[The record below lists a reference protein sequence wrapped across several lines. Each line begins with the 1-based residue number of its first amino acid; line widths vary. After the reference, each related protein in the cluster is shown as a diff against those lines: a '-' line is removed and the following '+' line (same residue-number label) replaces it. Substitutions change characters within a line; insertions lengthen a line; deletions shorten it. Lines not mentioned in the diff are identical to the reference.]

1 MSIKNVFKKNKNN
14 QDNNNVDNFDV
25 TGEQT
30 GSWDNAGDDF
40 DADISKISKSN
51 SKGDT
56 LSPST
61 SDYEEELLGFYKE
74 EKIATLSASKI
85 EDEKDES
92 ENVMGSLAT
101 TENELFMNTEMPEDL
116 LKEMKKKQKKEEKKK
131 FSISGLFAK
140 KNNKTINTQDSDF
153 ERKSISDSSID
164 MDEKKVS
171 RKTNTSSALSESAYE
186 LKQKKIPIIG
196 SFSTST
202 QYKIASSILI
212 LSILGVISGL
222 TLNRQNATLEVE
234 ASRLATELS
243 GKYKEFGFAFGGA
256 VIGRS
261 GDLQKTLDSWE
272 QIQKDFETLKGYNTK
287 FSASGRQD
295 IGQIESSL
303 QSQKDLIAKN
313 INTLKAQEDLLRN
326 ITQRVELIQN
336 DVSKL
341 NDQIDRLAVVYVQIG
356 ASRNELANI
365 YFIKGSLQ
373 VISNNISN
381 LLLAQ
386 SVSQDS
392 IVALNKARQDVRVA
406 LYELYYGAPDKGISA
421 ISYDAPIG
429 TYKKFAESWV
439 KFADVVDLTSKR
451 GNDIIAVR
459 DLGPVMGTQLQ
470 KIDADMNS
478 IFSFYNDNSFLTST
492 VGFSLIVGSIL
503 LLLLSLAL
511 ALFIY
516 NYERENRVLLEK
528 LENSKNQSSILR
540 LLNEMIP
547 LQDGDLTHKTTVT
560 EEITGAIADSINA
573 TVDSLSSL
581 VKKIKDTSFSM
592 REKTNQVNTISIN
605 LLKDSEKQSKSIS
618 ETGQSVLEISNAI
631 RDISDKTLKTS
642 KTARESAEMSSKGA
656 QQVFA
661 SIESMQIINH
671 NMTETVHLMKKV
683 GESSK
688 QISEIVNLLS
698 DITEETNIL
707 ALNATVQAAKAGD
720 SGKGF
725 KIVADSIQELANKA
739 SDATRRVGALI
750 SAVQTDIQSVSQSV
764 EKTTTEVEKGVNLS
778 ENAGQVLS
786 VIKSVSEELSSV
798 VEKISEDALKH
809 ATVSEQI
816 SANVQQILIVTKR
829 TKDST
834 EKTANSISEIAEI
847 SNELGESVQSF
858 KVE

>member
-14 QDNNNVDNFDV
+14 QNNNDVDSFDM
-25 TGEQT
+25 TAEQT
-30 GSWDNAGDDF
+30 ASWDNAGDDF
-40 DADISKISKSN
+40 DADVSKISKSKEGN
-51 SKGDT
+51 T
-56 LSPST
+56 LNPST
-61 SDYEEELLGFYKE
+61 SDYEEELLGIYQE
-74 EKIATLSASKI
+74 EKMAELSASKI
-85 EDEKDES
+85 EDEKDEADA
-92 ENVMGSLAT
+92 VVGSLAT
-101 TENELFMNTEMPEDL
+101 TENELFMNTQMPEDL
-116 LKEMKKKQKKEEKKK
+116 VKEMKKKQKKESKSFSLGGLFKKK
-131 FSISGLFAK
+131 Q
-140 KNNKTINTQDSDF
+140 NKTINTQESDF
-153 ERKSISDSSID
+153 ERKSISDTSID
-164 MDEKKVS
+164 IDEKKVS

-186 LKQKKIPIIG
+186 LKQKKLPIIG
-196 SFSTST
+196 SLSTST
-202 QYKIASSILI
+202 QYKIASSILL
-212 LSILGVISGL
+212 LSILGVVSGL
-222 TLNRQNATLEVE
+222 TLNRQNANQEVE
-234 ASRLATELS
+234 AARLATELT
-243 GKYKEFGFAFGGA
+243 GKYKEFGFSFGGA

-261 GDLQKTLDSWE
+261 GDLQKSLDSWE
-272 QIQKDFETLKGYNTK
+272 QIQKDFASLKQLNQN
-287 FSASGRQD
+287 FSPSGRQQ
-295 IGQIESSL
+295 IGEIEARL
-303 QSQKDLIAKN
+303 QTEKDKISKN
-313 INTLKAQEDLLRN
+313 LTTLKAQEDLLRN
-326 ITQRVELIQN
+326 TTQRVELIQN

-365 YFIKGSLQ
+365 YFVKGALQ

-386 SVSQDS
+386 TVSQDS
-392 IVALNKARQDVRVA
+392 IVALNKARQDVRAA
-406 LYELYYGAPDKGISA
+406 LYDLYYGAPEKGISA
-421 ISYDAPIG
+421 LSYDAPIG

-439 KFADVVDLTSKR
+439 KFADVVDLTSR
-451 GNDIIAVR
+451 RANDIIAVR
-459 DLGPVMGTQLQ
+459 ELGPVMETQLQ
-470 KIDADMNS
+470 KVDAEMNS
-478 IFSFYNDNSFLTST
+478 ILNFYNNNSFLTST
-492 VGFSLIVGSIL
+492 LGFGLIIASIVL
-503 LLLLSLAL
+503 LLISIVLAL
-511 ALFIY
+511 LIY

-540 LLNEMIP
+540 LLNEMMP

-618 ETGQSVLEISNAI
+618 EAGQSVLEISNAI
-631 RDISDKTLKTS
+631 KDISNKTLKTS
-642 KTARESAEMSSKGA
+642 QTARESAEMSSKGA

-661 SIESMQIINH
+661 SIESMQVINH

-764 EKTTTEVEKGVNLS
+764 EKTTHEVEKGVNLS

-786 VIKSVSEELSSV
+786 VIKTVSEELSSV

-809 ATVSEQI
+809 AAASEQI
-816 SANVQQILIVTKR
+816 SNNVQQILVVTKR

-847 SNELGESVQSF
+847 SNELGESVQTF